1 MPVGGAFG
9 TYHPLASFAFAVAAD
24 VRVADARG
32 AAAMPPIFDEAVSH
46 APVAFCRIPVIAFF
60 DVVFDFAIA
69 ADGGKTLIELWI
81 T

>member
-1 MPVGGAFG
+1 MVVGAWGTFPLLAF
-9 TYHPLASFAFAVAAD
+9 FAFAVAAD

-60 DVVFDFAIA
+60 EAVFDFAIA
-69 ADGGKTLIELWI
+69 ADGGKTLIEL
-81 T
+81 